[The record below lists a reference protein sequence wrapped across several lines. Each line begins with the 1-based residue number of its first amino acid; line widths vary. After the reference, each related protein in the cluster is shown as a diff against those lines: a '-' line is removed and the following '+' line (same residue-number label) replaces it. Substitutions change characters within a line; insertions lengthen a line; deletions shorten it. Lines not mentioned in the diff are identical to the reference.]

1 MNTQP
6 QVAPYIWALFFRVR
20 DASDDDDA
28 IDDGGTNDRRQ
39 AEGTGELC
47 AVSKVVAANRTPHR
61 RTRTPPSNVLAHM
74 IV

>member
-20 DASDDDDA
+20 DASDDD
-28 IDDGGTNDRRQ
+28 GTNDRRQ